1 MTERTA
7 STITDAEQIRWQR
20 DAAGVLT
27 KLLELAAKRGLP
39 AISWTV
45 AEAGARLVG
54 QCYRHPTEA
63 RRATFAAWREALGEP
78 DTERENTTSGGIV
91 HLAATWER
99 GGSAGKGLRPLLSDR
114 DGYQR
119 ASVVLS
125 ADIYAD
131 QAHQEPGQ

>member
-1 MTERTA
+1 M
-7 STITDAEQIRWQR
+7 
-20 DAAGVLT
+20 
-27 KLLELAAKRGLP
+27 
-39 AISWTV
+39 
-45 AEAGARLVG
+45 
-54 QCYRHPTEA
+54 
-63 RRATFAAWREALGEP
+63 
-78 DTERENTTSGGIV
+78 